1 MKITFKIRF
10 TISIILLLQIISYSS
25 VAQSK
30 KEQISILNYQLDSLK
45 QLVEIGQIKT
55 RELETQLSSVNKNL
69 NEILRELSGTKKLL
83 VKEDS
88 LKTVFENELKSV
100 TKKLML
106 SEEKSIQIDSIINS
120 SKVEIDDLKKELT
133 KRDGII
139 SIYEKKS
146 LLDKETKLLLIENQ
160 DSSLR
165 NSNDD
170 TKIYI
175 ESKFY
180 SAKEIIG
187 VPIKIGNLLVA
198 QNDFPEVGSIEASS
212 ICQKLGSG
220 WRLPSIDEL
229 KLIYRLTQKNNI
241 GIFSTNE
248 SYWSSSTIL
257 YNIYLDFSSG
267 EESWGKVVDRLPK
280 TRAVKFISTL
290 DDQTIGK
297 TQNYLKSK
305 ENSKFYTTSNLYN
318 SKEIVG
324 IPIRIGNIFV
334 AQNDFPV
341 QMNWEDAKKACRALG
356 KGWRLPTISELNIL
370 YTNRNKIGGFVS
382 NYYWS
387 SYSFELIPTF
397 AYFLNFA
404 IGVQDVYN
412 KGNTDYV
419 RAVRTFK

>member
-305 ENSKFYTTSNLYN
+305 ENSKFYKIST
-318 SKEIVG
+318 
-324 IPIRIGNIFV
+324 IPKR
-334 AQNDFPV
+334 
-341 QMNWEDAKKACRALG
+341 
-356 KGWRLPTISELNIL
+356 
-370 YTNRNKIGGFVS
+370 
-382 NYYWS
+382 
-387 SYSFELIPTF
+387 
-397 AYFLNFA
+397 
-404 IGVQDVYN
+404 
-412 KGNTDYV
+412 
-419 RAVRTFK
+419 

>member
-1 MKITFKIRF
+1 MKITLKKQFV
-10 TISIILLLQIISYSS
+10 ISFILLLHIISYS
-25 VAQSK
+25 VNAQSK

-45 QLVEIGQIKT
+45 QNVLNGQIRS

-69 NEILRELSGTKKLL
+69 NEILRELTVTKKLL

-88 LKTVFENELKSV
+88 LKTVFASELKNV
-100 TKKLML
+100 TKKLLL
-106 SEEKSIQIDSIINS
+106 SEEKSIQMNSIINS
-120 SKVEIDDLKKELT
+120 SKVEIDDLKKELN
-133 KRDGII
+133 KRDSLI
-139 SIYEKKS
+139 SIYEKQS
-146 LLDKETKLLLIENQ
+146 LLDKETKLLLTENH

-165 NSNDD
+165 NSNND

-229 KLIYRLTQKNNI
+229 KLIYNLAQKNNI
-241 GIFSTNE
+241 GNFSAND
-248 SYWSSSTIL
+248 SYWSSSTTI

-267 EESWGKVVDRLPK
+267 EESWGKVVERMPK

-290 DDQTIGK
+290 DEQTIGT
-297 TQNYLKSK
+297 TQNYLTSKEKSK
-305 ENSKFYTTSNLYN
+305 FHTTSNLL
-318 SKEIVG
+318 SAKEIIG
-324 IPIRIGNIFV
+324 IPIRMGNILV
-334 AQNDFPV
+334 AQNDFSEL
-341 QMNWEDAKKACRALG
+341 MNWEAANLACRSLG

-387 SYSFELIPTF
+387 SYEFELIPSF

-404 IGVQDVYN
+404 VGIQNVYN

-419 RAVRTFK
+419 RAVRTL

>member
-1 MKITFKIRF
+1 MKITFKIQF
-10 TISIILLLQIISYSS
+10 TISFILLLQIISYSAI
-25 VAQSK
+25 AQSK
-30 KEQISILNYQLDSLK
+30 KEQISNLNYQLDSLK
-45 QLVEIGQIKT
+45 QQVQIGQIKT
-55 RELETQLSSVNKNL
+55 REFEAQLISVNKNL
-69 NEILRELSGTKKLL
+69 NELLRELMITKKSLA
-83 VKEDS
+83 KEDS

-100 TKKLML
+100 TKKLLL
-106 SEEKSIQIDSIINS
+106 SEEKSLQMNIALS
-120 SKVEIDDLKKELT
+120 SYKVEIDDLKNELT
-133 KRDGII
+133 KRDSLI

-146 LLDKETKLLLIENQ
+146 LLDKETKLLLTENQ

-180 SAKEIIG
+180 SAKEIVG

-229 KLIYRLTQKNNI
+229 KLIYNSAQKNNI
-241 GIFSTNE
+241 GNFSAND
-248 SYWSSSTIL
+248 SYWSSSTGI
-257 YNIYLDFSSG
+257 YNIFLDFSSG
-267 EESWGKVVDRLPK
+267 EESWGKAVDKMPK

-290 DDQTIGK
+290 DEQTIGI
-297 TQNYLKSK
+297 TQNYLTSK
-305 ENSKFYTTSNLYN
+305 EKSKFYTTSNLY
-318 SKEIVG
+318 SAKEIIGV
-324 IPIRIGNIFV
+324 PIKIGNLLV
-334 AQNDFPV
+334 AQNDFPEL
-341 QMNWEDAKKACRALG
+341 MNWENAKLACRALG

-387 SYSFELIPTF
+387 SYEFELIPSF

-404 IGVQDVYN
+404 VRIQGVYN

-419 RAVRTFK
+419 RAVRTL